1 MQGDAFVD
9 RPFGPCYNRRVM
21 GTYEAKLPRI
31 EVIGITGIPEVRP
44 GDELGSMIAAA
55 ASDGGAPIEAGDVVV
70 VTQKIVS
77 KAEGQL
83 VNLEDVS
90 PSPFAV
96 QLSAES
102 GRDPR
107 LVELVLRESRSIV
120 RVDPARGILI
130 TETKHGLVCANAGI
144 DSSNVPGDGTVSL
157 LPVDPDRSAREI
169 RAAIVAVAGVDAAVI
184 VSDTFGRPWREGH
197 VDFAIGVDGMDPFVD
212 YRGTEDAQGNVL
224 HVTRIA
230 VADELSAAAEVV
242 MGKALGIP
250 AAIVRGVSYRP
261 GEGGSSELLRDRSA
275 DLFR

>member
-1 MQGDAFVD
+1 MNASGETT
-9 RPFGPCYNRRVM
+9 P
-21 GTYEAKLPRI
+21 PRI

-44 GDELGSMIAAA
+44 GDELGPMIAAA
-55 ASDGGAPIEAGDVVV
+55 ASDGGAAIDAGDVVV

-77 KAEGQL
+77 KAEGRL

-130 TETKHGLVCANAGI
+130 TETRHGFVCANAGI
-144 DSSNVPGDGTVSL
+144 DSSNVPGDDTVSL
-157 LPVDPDRSAREI
+157 LPEDPDRSAREI
-169 RAAIVAVAGVDAAVI
+169 RGGITAAAGADVAVI

-197 VDFAIGVDGMDPFVD
+197 VDFAIGVDGMDPFLD
-212 YRGTEDAQGNVL
+212 YRGTEDAHGQVL
-224 HVTRIA
+224 HVTTIA
-230 VADELSAAAEVV
+230 LADELSAAAEVV

-250 AAIVRGVSYRP
+250 AAIVRGVQYRP
-261 GEGGSSELLRDRSA
+261 GDAGSATLLRDRST

>member
-1 MQGDAFVD
+1 M
-9 RPFGPCYNRRVM
+9 
-21 GTYEAKLPRI
+21 
-31 EVIGITGIPEVRP
+31 
-44 GDELGSMIAAA
+44 
-55 ASDGGAPIEAGDVVV
+55 VV

-77 KAEGQL
+77 KAEGRL

-130 TETKHGLVCANAGI
+130 TETKHGFVCANAGI
-144 DSSNVPGDGTVSL
+144 DSSNVLGDDIVSL
-157 LPVDPDRSAREI
+157 LPEDPDRSAREI
-169 RAAIVAVAGVDAAVI
+169 RAGIAAAAGADVAVI

-197 VDFAIGVDGMDPFVD
+197 VDFAIGIDGMDPFLD
-212 YRGTEDAQGNVL
+212 YRGTEDAHGQVL
-224 HVTRIA
+224 HVTTIA
-230 VADELSAAAEVV
+230 LADELSAAAEVV

-250 AAIVRGVSYRP
+250 AAIVRGVRYRP
-261 GEGGSSELLRDRSA
+261 GDGGSATLLRDRST

>member
-1 MQGDAFVD
+1 MNASG
-9 RPFGPCYNRRVM
+9 
-21 GTYEAKLPRI
+21 EATPPRI
-31 EVIGITGIPEVRP
+31 EVIGITGIPEVRA
-44 GDELGSMIAAA
+44 GDELGPMIAAA
-55 ASDGGAPIEAGDVVV
+55 ASDGGAPIEPGDVVV

-77 KAEGQL
+77 KAEGRL

-120 RVDPARGILI
+120 RVDTARGILI
-130 TETKHGLVCANAGI
+130 TETRHGLVCANAGI
-144 DSSNVPGDGTVSL
+144 DSSNVPGDDIVSL
-157 LPVDPDRSAREI
+157 LPEDPDRSAREI
-169 RAAIVAVAGVDAAVI
+169 RADIAAAAAVDVAVI

-197 VDFAIGVDGMDPFVD
+197 VDFAIGVDGMDPFLD
-212 YRGTEDAQGNVL
+212 YRGTDDAHGNVL

-230 VADELSAAAEVV
+230 LADELSAAAEVV

-250 AAIVRGVSYRP
+250 AAIVRGVQYRT
-261 GEGGSSELLRDRSA
+261 GDGGSATLLRDRST

>member
-1 MQGDAFVD
+1 MNASGETT
-9 RPFGPCYNRRVM
+9 P
-21 GTYEAKLPRI
+21 PRI
-31 EVIGITGIPEVRP
+31 EVIGITGIPEVRA
-44 GDELGSMIAAA
+44 GDELGPMIAAA
-55 ASDGGAPIEAGDVVV
+55 ASDGGAPIEPGDVVV

-77 KAEGQL
+77 KAEGRL
-83 VNLEDVS
+83 VSLEDVS

-120 RVDPARGILI
+120 RVDTARGILI

-144 DSSNVPGDGTVSL
+144 DSSNVPGDDTVSL
-157 LPVDPDRSAREI
+157 LPEDPDRSAREI
-169 RAAIVAVAGVDAAVI
+169 RGGITAAAGADVAVI

-197 VDFAIGVDGMDPFVD
+197 VDFAIGVDGMDPFLD
-212 YRGTEDAQGNVL
+212 YRGTEDAHGQVL
-224 HVTRIA
+224 HVTTIA
-230 VADELSAAAEVV
+230 LADELSAAAEVV

-250 AAIVRGVSYRP
+250 AAIVRGVQYRP
-261 GEGGSSELLRDRSA
+261 GDAGSATLLRDRST

>member
-1 MQGDAFVD
+1 M
-9 RPFGPCYNRRVM
+9 
-21 GTYEAKLPRI
+21 
-31 EVIGITGIPEVRP
+31 
-44 GDELGSMIAAA
+44 AAPP
-55 ASDGGAPIEAGDVVV
+55 SKAGDVVV

-144 DSSNVPGDGTVSL
+144 DSSNVPGDGTSSACS
-157 LPVDPDRSAREI
+157 PWTRTARPGRSGPRSPRWREWTS
-169 RAAIVAVAGVDAAVI
+169 AVI

-261 GEGGSSELLRDRSA
+261 GEGGSSELPPRSVGRPVPVEQA
-275 DLFR
+275 HARYCARCERSDVDHLFPTPFAECGGGRFREICLILPHSVSFLSER